1 MTIQFNLL
9 KTVTVKLHILVPKC
23 ALFRYSTV
31 CRILCSFTIIIIAE
45 GTIGKGDSLDVY
57 MKSVN
62 ERGAA
67 HDIKL
72 QINKLKKVHILLY
85 IYVCVFSLGY
95 VVRLS
100 TYVHIRR
107 YICMYV
113 CTLT

>member
-1 MTIQFNLL
+1 MHYLDILL
-9 KTVTVKLHILVPKC
+9 YVEYYV
-23 ALFRYSTV
+23 R
-31 CRILCSFTIIIIAE
+31 SFTIIITAE

-100 TYVHIRR
+100 TCVHT
-107 YICMYV
+107 Y
-113 CTLT
+113 T